1 MKDKAASMNMTMDQV
16 ITLASMIQA
25 EAANVDDMYMISS
38 IFHNRLRDGAEKGV
52 ATLVSTAEGLAGAR
66 LDKCGG
72 DLKKAFK
79 WSSTKIKYWGSVGKP
94 KKGQNQVEYYA
105 TYGFKNGKGDCYVMA
120 ATFCMM
126 AKVKGYKNV
135 KMVKGT
141 VPQAN
146 GKNGAH
152 GWCEIKI
159 GKTVYAYDPNFA
171 YTYRNSNV
179 KHHSGYKFTYKMLG
193 KGFGLYKYNLKK
205 VKRISC

>member
-1 MKDKAASMNMTMDQV
+1 
-16 ITLASMIQA
+16 
-25 EAANVDDMYMISS
+25 
-38 IFHNRLRDGAEKGV
+38 
-52 ATLVSTAEGLAGAR
+52 
-66 LDKCGG
+66 
-72 DLKKAFK
+72 
-79 WSSTKIKYWGSVGKP
+79 
-94 KKGQNQVEYYA
+94 
-105 TYGFKNGKGDCYVMA
+105 MA

-135 KMVKGT
+135 KMGKGT

-159 GKTVYAYDPNFA
+159 GKTDYAYDPNFA

-205 VKRISC
+205 VKRNTC

>member
-1 MKDKAASMNMTMDQV
+1 MQPT
-16 ITLASMIQA
+16 
-25 EAANVDDMYMISS
+25 
-38 IFHNRLRDGAEKGV
+38 
-52 ATLVSTAEGLAGAR
+52 
-66 LDKCGG
+66 
-72 DLKKAFK
+72 DLK
-79 WSSTKIKYWGSVGKP
+79 
-94 KKGQNQVEYYA
+94 
-105 TYGFKNGKGDCYVMA
+105 M
-120 ATFCMM
+120 
-126 AKVKGYKNV
+126 VKGYKNV

>member
-1 MKDKAASMNMTMDQV
+1 
-16 ITLASMIQA
+16 
-25 EAANVDDMYMISS
+25 
-38 IFHNRLRDGAEKGV
+38 
-52 ATLVSTAEGLAGAR
+52 
-66 LDKCGG
+66 
-72 DLKKAFK
+72 
-79 WSSTKIKYWGSVGKP
+79 
-94 KKGQNQVEYYA
+94 
-105 TYGFKNGKGDCYVMA
+105 MA

-146 GKNGAH
+146 GKNSAH

-179 KHHSGYKFTYKMLG
+179 KHHSGYKFT
-193 KGFGLYKYNLKK
+193 FITRWVK
-205 VKRISC
+205 VLDFINTILESKNESSC

>member
-1 MKDKAASMNMTMDQV
+1 
-16 ITLASMIQA
+16 
-25 EAANVDDMYMISS
+25 
-38 IFHNRLRDGAEKGV
+38 
-52 ATLVSTAEGLAGAR
+52 
-66 LDKCGG
+66 
-72 DLKKAFK
+72 
-79 WSSTKIKYWGSVGKP
+79 
-94 KKGQNQVEYYA
+94 
-105 TYGFKNGKGDCYVMA
+105 MA

-171 YTYRNSNV
+171 
-179 KHHSGYKFTYKMLG
+179 FL
-193 KGFGLYKYNLKK
+193 
-205 VKRISC
+205 

>member
-1 MKDKAASMNMTMDQV
+1 
-16 ITLASMIQA
+16 
-25 EAANVDDMYMISS
+25 
-38 IFHNRLRDGAEKGV
+38 
-52 ATLVSTAEGLAGAR
+52 
-66 LDKCGG
+66 
-72 DLKKAFK
+72 
-79 WSSTKIKYWGSVGKP
+79 
-94 KKGQNQVEYYA
+94 
-105 TYGFKNGKGDCYVMA
+105 MA

-152 GWCEIKI
+152 GGVKLKQAKQFMRMIQTLHIHI
-159 GKTVYAYDPNFA
+159 G
-171 YTYRNSNV
+171 NSNV